1 MRDNNFDSYAH
12 IYDAFYVDKNYEN
25 ECSNL
30 IQLAKT
36 FTETLDTGLE
46 IGAGSGTFTRYLIKW
61 LKQLEAFELSQS
73 MAQLCTLNLAEF
85 ENINVYQGD
94 LLETLGS
101 AIHENS
107 LDLVVANFHV
117 FTYFT
122 NSEVD
127 LFVKIC
133 KLFLRKG
140 GVACFDFWD
149 FEAVVANPPLPVVKE
164 AIHQGKKITRK
175 TFPSTN
181 QDCTEVEVNFDF
193 YHEST
198 LLFSE
203 CHRMFPR
210 TLEEI
215 KIKFENH
222 LHKKELHLLYHYK
235 PKKLVEVRLNPLS

>member
-1 MRDNNFDSYAH
+1 VFVYYST
-12 IYDAFYVDKNYEN
+12 IYDSFYRDKNYVA
-25 ECSNL
+25 ECRNL
-30 IQLAKT
+30 FRIASSLTSKL
-36 FTETLDTGLE
+36 ELCLE
-46 IGAGSGTFTRYLIKW
+46 IGAGSGTFTRELVKFTKHI
-61 LKQLEAFELSQS
+61 EAFELSEP
-73 MAQLCTLNLAEF
+73 MAKLCARNLAEF
-85 ENINVYQGD
+85 KNINVNQGD
-94 LLETLGS
+94 LLQTLNS

-107 LDLVVANFHV
+107 IDLLVANFHV

-127 LFVKIC
+127 LFIKIC

-140 GVACFDFWD
+140 GVVCFDFWD
-149 FEAVVANPPLPVVKE
+149 LEAVVANPPLPVVKE
-164 AIHQGKKITRK
+164 AKHQGKKITRK

-215 KIKFENH
+215 KIKFEKDFYFCGSFDIESGESYSQ
-222 LHKKELHLLYHYK
+222 KKYGNLVYF
-235 PKKLVEVRLNPLS
+235 KKN